1 MNKKSLLFAIC
12 LACFCVSLN
21 AQKGRLL
28 LLKER
33 GVTIRSFSVGDYIN
47 FQFSNQQWLTGY
59 VSAIK
64 EDTIQINQFALQRVM
79 TQFGTYGEDTL
90 RLGKMVLHIN
100 EIIAFSK
107 DRGHYNSV
115 VTNGA
120 ALQVGG
126 AGYILLNVIN
136 SLINKDHILEQKNIP
151 KLIGGAVAVVAGK
164 LLRKANPNYRP
175 IGKRFSLEILIA
187 TCVKNNLPNFYLF
200 IFEFTFVCNYH
211 KVGGAAHYDYSNH
224 KCIWVR
230 FKKRLCFME

>member
-1 MNKKSLLFAIC
+1 MNRKSILFAIC
-12 LACFCVSLN
+12 LACFCVSLS

-33 GVTIRSFSVGDYIN
+33 GVTIRSFSVGDYVN

-79 TQFGTYGEDTL
+79 SQFGTYGEDTL

-115 VTNGA
+115 VTNGS

-126 AGYILLNVIN
+126 AGYVLLNIIN
-136 SLINKDHILEQKNIP
+136 SLINNDPILEQRNIP
-151 KLIGGAVAVVAGK
+151 KIISGAVAVVAGR

-175 IGKRFSLEILIA
+175 IGKRFSLEIL
-187 TCVKNNLPNFYLF
+187 
-200 IFEFTFVCNYH
+200 
-211 KVGGAAHYDYSNH
+211 
-224 KCIWVR
+224 
-230 FKKRLCFME
+230 

>member
-12 LACFCVSLN
+12 LACFCVSLS

-33 GVTIRSFSVGDYIN
+33 GVTIRSYSVGDYIN

-115 VTNGA
+115 VTNGS

-126 AGYILLNVIN
+126 AGYVLLNIIN
-136 SLINKDHILEQKNIP
+136 SLINNDPILEQRNIP
-151 KLIGGAVAVVAGK
+151 KIISGAVAVVAGR

-175 IGKRFSLEILIA
+175 IGKRFSLEIL
-187 TCVKNNLPNFYLF
+187 
-200 IFEFTFVCNYH
+200 
-211 KVGGAAHYDYSNH
+211 
-224 KCIWVR
+224 
-230 FKKRLCFME
+230 

>member
-12 LACFCVSLN
+12 LACFCVSLS

-47 FQFSNQQWLTGY
+47 FQFSNEQWLTGY
-59 VSAIK
+59 ISAIK

-79 TQFGTYGEDTL
+79 TMFGTYGEDTL
-90 RLGKMVLHIN
+90 KLGKMLLHIN
-100 EIIAFSK
+100 EIKAFAK

-115 VTNGA
+115 VTNGS

-126 AGYILLNVIN
+126 AGYVLLNVIN
-136 SLINKDHILEQKNIP
+136 SLINNDPILEQKNIP
-151 KLIGGAVAVVAGK
+151 KLIGGAVAVVAGR

-175 IGKRFSLEILIA
+175 IGKRFSLEIL
-187 TCVKNNLPNFYLF
+187 
-200 IFEFTFVCNYH
+200 
-211 KVGGAAHYDYSNH
+211 
-224 KCIWVR
+224 
-230 FKKRLCFME
+230 

>member
-12 LACFCVSLN
+12 LACFCVSLS

-115 VTNGA
+115 VTNGS

-126 AGYILLNVIN
+126 AGYVLLNIIN
-136 SLINKDHILEQKNIP
+136 SLINNDPILEQRNIP
-151 KLIGGAVAVVAGK
+151 KIIGGAVAVVAGR

-175 IGKRFSLEILIA
+175 IGKRFSLEIL
-187 TCVKNNLPNFYLF
+187 
-200 IFEFTFVCNYH
+200 
-211 KVGGAAHYDYSNH
+211 
-224 KCIWVR
+224 
-230 FKKRLCFME
+230 

>member
-1 MNKKSLLFAIC
+1 MNRKSILFAIC
-12 LACFCVSLN
+12 LACFCVSLS

-33 GVTIRSFSVGDYIN
+33 GVTIRSFSVGDYVN

-79 TQFGTYGEDTL
+79 TMFGTYGEDTL

-115 VTNGA
+115 VTNGS

-126 AGYILLNVIN
+126 AGYVLLNIIN
-136 SLINKDHILEQKNIP
+136 SLINNDPILEQRNIP
-151 KLIGGAVAVVAGK
+151 KIISGAVAVVAGR

-175 IGKRFSLEILIA
+175 IGKRFSLEIL
-187 TCVKNNLPNFYLF
+187 
-200 IFEFTFVCNYH
+200 
-211 KVGGAAHYDYSNH
+211 
-224 KCIWVR
+224 
-230 FKKRLCFME
+230 

>member
-1 MNKKSLLFAIC
+1 MNRKSLLFAIC
-12 LACFCVSLN
+12 LACFCVSLS

-47 FQFSNQQWLTGY
+47 FQFSNRQWLTGY

-115 VTNGA
+115 VTNGS

-126 AGYILLNVIN
+126 AGYVLLNIIN
-136 SLINKDHILEQKNIP
+136 SLINNDPILEQRNIP
-151 KLIGGAVAVVAGK
+151 KLIGGAVAVVAGR

-175 IGKRFSLEILIA
+175 IGKRFSLEIL
-187 TCVKNNLPNFYLF
+187 
-200 IFEFTFVCNYH
+200 
-211 KVGGAAHYDYSNH
+211 
-224 KCIWVR
+224 
-230 FKKRLCFME
+230 

>member
-79 TQFGTYGEDTL
+79 SQFGTYGEDTL

-115 VTNGA
+115 VTNGS

-126 AGYILLNVIN
+126 AGYVLLNIIN
-136 SLINKDHILEQKNIP
+136 SLINNDPILEQRNIP
-151 KLIGGAVAVVAGK
+151 KIISGAVAVVAGR

-175 IGKRFSLEILIA
+175 IGKRFSLEIL
-187 TCVKNNLPNFYLF
+187 
-200 IFEFTFVCNYH
+200 
-211 KVGGAAHYDYSNH
+211 
-224 KCIWVR
+224 
-230 FKKRLCFME
+230 

>member
-1 MNKKSLLFAIC
+1 MNRKSILFAIC
-12 LACFCVSLN
+12 LTCLCVSLS

-47 FQFSNQQWLTGY
+47 FQFSNQQWITGY

-90 RLGKMVLHIN
+90 RLGKMMLHIN

-115 VTNGA
+115 VTNGS

-126 AGYILLNVIN
+126 AGYVLLNIIN
-136 SLINKDHILEQKNIP
+136 SLINNDPILEQKNIP
-151 KLIGGAVAVVAGK
+151 KLIGGAVAVVAGR

-175 IGKRFSLEILIA
+175 IGKRFSLEIL
-187 TCVKNNLPNFYLF
+187 
-200 IFEFTFVCNYH
+200 
-211 KVGGAAHYDYSNH
+211 
-224 KCIWVR
+224 
-230 FKKRLCFME
+230 

>member
-12 LACFCVSLN
+12 LACFCVSLS

-79 TQFGTYGEDTL
+79 SQFGTYGEDTL

-115 VTNGA
+115 VTNGS

-126 AGYILLNVIN
+126 AGYVLLNIIN
-136 SLINKDHILEQKNIP
+136 SLINNDPILEQRNIP
-151 KLIGGAVAVVAGK
+151 KIISGAVAVVAGR

-175 IGKRFSLEILIA
+175 IGKRFSLEIL
-187 TCVKNNLPNFYLF
+187 
-200 IFEFTFVCNYH
+200 
-211 KVGGAAHYDYSNH
+211 
-224 KCIWVR
+224 
-230 FKKRLCFME
+230 

>member
-1 MNKKSLLFAIC
+1 MNRKSILFAIC
-12 LACFCVSLN
+12 LACFCVSLS

-47 FQFSNQQWLTGY
+47 FQFSNQQWVTGY

-79 TQFGTYGEDTL
+79 SQFGTYGEDTL

-115 VTNGA
+115 VTNGS

-126 AGYILLNVIN
+126 AGYVLLNIIN
-136 SLINKDHILEQKNIP
+136 SLINNDPILEQRNIP
-151 KLIGGAVAVVAGK
+151 KIISGAVAVVAGR

-175 IGKRFSLEILIA
+175 IGKRFSLEIL
-187 TCVKNNLPNFYLF
+187 
-200 IFEFTFVCNYH
+200 
-211 KVGGAAHYDYSNH
+211 
-224 KCIWVR
+224 
-230 FKKRLCFME
+230 

>member
-1 MNKKSLLFAIC
+1 MNRKSLLFAIC
-12 LACFCVSLN
+12 LVCFCVSLS

-59 VSAIK
+59 ISAIK
-64 EDTIQINQFALQRVM
+64 QDTIQINQFALQRVM

-90 RLGKMVLHIN
+90 KLGKMVLHIN

-126 AGYILLNVIN
+126 AGYVLLNVIN
-136 SLINKDHILEQKNIP
+136 SLINNDPILEQKNIP
-151 KLIGGAVAVVAGK
+151 KIIGGAVAVFAGR

-175 IGKRFSLEILIA
+175 IGKRFSLEIL
-187 TCVKNNLPNFYLF
+187 
-200 IFEFTFVCNYH
+200 
-211 KVGGAAHYDYSNH
+211 
-224 KCIWVR
+224 
-230 FKKRLCFME
+230 

>member
-12 LACFCVSLN
+12 LACFCVSLS

-47 FQFSNQQWLTGY
+47 FQFSNQQWVTGY

-79 TQFGTYGEDTL
+79 SQFGTYGEDTL

-115 VTNGA
+115 VTNGS

-126 AGYILLNVIN
+126 AGYVLLNIIN
-136 SLINKDHILEQKNIP
+136 SLINNDPILEQRNIP
-151 KLIGGAVAVVAGK
+151 KIISGAVAVVAGR

-175 IGKRFSLEILIA
+175 IGKRFSLEIL
-187 TCVKNNLPNFYLF
+187 
-200 IFEFTFVCNYH
+200 
-211 KVGGAAHYDYSNH
+211 
-224 KCIWVR
+224 
-230 FKKRLCFME
+230 

>member
-33 GVTIRSFSVGDYIN
+33 GVTIRSFSAGDYIN

-115 VTNGA
+115 VTNGS

-126 AGYILLNVIN
+126 AGYVLLNIIN
-136 SLINKDHILEQKNIP
+136 SLINNDPILEQKNIP
-151 KLIGGAVAVVAGK
+151 KLIGGAVAVVAGR

-175 IGKRFSLEILIA
+175 IGKRFSLEIL
-187 TCVKNNLPNFYLF
+187 
-200 IFEFTFVCNYH
+200 
-211 KVGGAAHYDYSNH
+211 
-224 KCIWVR
+224 
-230 FKKRLCFME
+230 